1 MISPLQSYV
10 DAILSGRDWS
20 WTVVGI
26 LYVLAAYFVRG
37 WFVNP
42 LSQKAKNLSRES
54 WHRIKS
60 HYLSASFL
68 GWVFFFFPLAIVVL
82 IWRKTELPVPVE
94 NRSMIVAGCV
104 SFVLSVM
111 LHLQAFA
118 LAAVAALKDFEEKKD
133 KAPEI

>member
-1 MISPLQSYV
+1 MMSPIQSYV

-42 LSQKAKNLSRES
+42 LSQKSRILSKAS
-54 WHRIKS
+54 WHQVKS
-60 HYLSASFL
+60 HYLNASFL
-68 GWVFFFFPLAIVVL
+68 GWIFFFFPLAL
-82 IWRKTELPVPVE
+82 IALVWRKTALPVPVD
-94 NRSMIVAGCV
+94 NRYLILAGCI
-104 SFVLSVM
+104 SFVLSVV
-111 LHLQAFA
+111 LHLQAFG

>member
-1 MISPLQSYV
+1 MMAPLQSYV

-37 WFVNP
+37 WFLNP
-42 LSQKAKNLSRES
+42 LSKQAKTLSRAS
-54 WHRIKS
+54 WHQIKS
-60 HYLSASFL
+60 HYLGASFL
-68 GWVFFFFPLAIVVL
+68 GWIFFFFPLAIVVI
-82 IWRKTELPVPVE
+82 IWRKTALLVPVE
-94 NRSMIVAGCV
+94 DRYLILAGCLG
-104 SFVLSVM
+104 FILSLL

-118 LAAVAALKDFEEKKD
+118 LAAVTALKDFEEKKD